1 MPSVGVEWRG
11 AESGLK
17 GGLVR
22 GLPLVDI
29 YFRPKMAGFGEQ
41 KSSKKKKKTTPER
54 KSQIG
59 GDTLYKRAINHHA
72 QGDLVNAEKDYR
84 EAIKAGYFYYN
95 IFLNLGAICQNSW
108 RSDEAISLYK
118 KAIGINPDVPD
129 AYSNLG
135 NLYKE
140 LCDLKQALGYTLKSL
155 ELKPD
160 NPDALMTLGGIYQDL
175 GQPDQAL
182 TSTLKSLE
190 LKPDNHTALMNL
202 GSIYK
207 DLGNLD
213 QALASTLQSLEIKP
227 DNPAAAKN
235 ISGFIDQLNLSPSNV
250 QNATR
255 AYELLLNRT
264 DISHR
269 KLTKMFL
276 QAFLPTIQKASAT
289 DPIICDGNEALK
301 H

>member
-1 MPSVGVEWRG
+1 MADLATIKELSAAGCHQECLQACQNALQGNPEETYAYKYAGKSLLALGQFEKAQQCLVKAHQLDGSDPEIVKDIGNIFNTIKNYQE
-11 AESGLK
+11 ALK
-17 GGLVR
+17 YYNFAIKIN
-22 GLPLVDI
+22 PN
-29 YFRPKMAGFGEQ
+29 YAP
-41 KSSKKKKKTTPER
+41 
-54 KSQIG
+54 
-59 GDTLYKRAINHHA
+59 AINNLGLIA
-72 QGDLVNAEKDYR
+72 KQQGDLQVAKQLVERARDLDPTF
-84 EAIKAGYFYYN
+84 APFH
-95 IFLNLGAICQNSW
+95 LNLCG
-108 RSDEAISLYK
+108 
-118 KAIGINPDVPD
+118 
-129 AYSNLG
+129 
-135 NLYKE
+135 
-140 LCDLKQALGYTLKSL
+140 
-155 ELKPD
+155 
-160 NPDALMTLGGIYQDL
+160 
-175 GQPDQAL
+175 
-182 TSTLKSLE
+182 
-190 LKPDNHTALMNL
+190 
-202 GSIYK
+202 IYK

-227 DNPAAAKN
+227 DNPAAANN